1 MHEMPIVLNVVRTLD
16 YLVEEKNLP
25 PDIRVVVMEIG
36 ELASVLPNY
45 FEKCWSPAIER
56 SKHLKNTELKI
67 ELIPGIARCKHCGT
81 EFHIEQ
87 NQGLCPECKIWDWDT
102 VSGREVNIKE
112 ILV

>member
-45 FEKCWSPAIER
+45 FEKCWAPAIER
-56 SKHLKNTELKI
+56 SKHLQSTELKI
-67 ELIPGIARCKHCGT
+67 ELIAGIARCKRCGR

-87 NQGLCPECKIWDWDT
+87 NQGLCPDCKVWDWDT